1 MVGAC
6 HLAGRRLFAV
16 ANPRPV
22 YRHVYFRPAAKPRG
36 PLQYHHGL
44 RRLVRHHHALQC
56 LGTHLA
62 EPEKNLR
69 DRAGHRRRESE
80 GAQDCP
86 VCLAHELPALHSHA
100 HVHGRAVARTAL
112 LTPPVPVPAD
122 LPQQVA
128 RALAEDVGAGDLT
141 AALIPADRLGRASV
155 ITREPAIVCGIP
167 YVEASFAQVDERV
180 RLKWQVAEGDSAAA
194 GRLLLG
200 IEGPA
205 RALLT
210 GERTALNFLQLLS
223 GTATAAHSYAAL
235 LKGTHCRLLDTRK
248 TIPGLRSAQ
257 KYAVRVGGGH
267 NHRMGLFDGILIKEN
282 HIVAAGSI
290 ARAVGAA
297 KRGRPQ
303 VPVEVEVENLS
314 ELRQAIDAG
323 ADIAMLDESSLGAS
337 REAVAVTLGS
347 AKPLKLEASGG
358 ITTATIREIAE
369 TGVDFISVGSIT
381 KHVHAVDLS
390 MRFEFQT

>member
-1 MVGAC
+1 M
-6 HLAGRRLFAV
+6 
-16 ANPRPV
+16 
-22 YRHVYFRPAAKPRG
+22 
-36 PLQYHHGL
+36 
-44 RRLVRHHHALQC
+44 
-56 LGTHLA
+56 
-62 EPEKNLR
+62 
-69 DRAGHRRRESE
+69 
-80 GAQDCP
+80 
-86 VCLAHELPALHSHA
+86 
-100 HVHGRAVARTAL
+100 
-112 LTPPVPVPAD
+112 PVPAD

-128 RALAEDVGAGDLT
+128 RALAEDIGAGDLT

-155 ITREPAIVCGIP
+155 ITREPAIICGIP

-180 RLKWQVAEGDSAAA
+180 RLKWQTAEGDSAAA
-194 GRLLLG
+194 GQLLLG

-205 RALLT
+205 RALLK

-257 KYAVRVGGGH
+257 KYAVRVGGGD

-297 KRGRPQ
+297 KRGRSQ

-323 ADIAMLDESSLGAS
+323 ADIAMLDEFSLEAM
-337 REAVAVTLGS
+337 REAVALN
-347 AKPLKLEASGG
+347 ALAARPLKLEASGG
-358 ITTATIREIAE
+358 ITAATIREIAE

-381 KHVHAVDLS
+381 KHVRAVDLS